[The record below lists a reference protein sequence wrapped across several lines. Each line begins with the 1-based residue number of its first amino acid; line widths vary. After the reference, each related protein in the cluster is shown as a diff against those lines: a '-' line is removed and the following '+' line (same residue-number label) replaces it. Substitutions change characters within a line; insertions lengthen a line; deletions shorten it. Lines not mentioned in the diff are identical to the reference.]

1 MARSE
6 ALIRAIK
13 CADVALLG
21 CYYLALGLVAAVA
34 IRRVFDARGREEGE
48 RGGGEKGDGALAAM
62 PLPTL
67 VGRIVGR
74 TCLIMVATYLIRVAV
89 KRIPFP
95 LDGVGGFRHARV
107 KEINGGV
114 IIAFSVIALQTH
126 FVAEIK
132 HLVDARL
139 GL

>member
-13 CADVALLG
+13 CFDITLLG
-21 CYYLALGLVAAVA
+21 CYYLLFGLVAAVA
-34 IRRVFDARGREEGE
+34 IRRVCDARKRESE
-48 RGGGEKGDGALAAM
+48 REKGNGDDALATM
-62 PLPTL
+62 PMSTL
-67 VGRIVGR
+67 LVRIVAR
-74 TCLIMVATYLIRVAV
+74 TCLIALAV
-89 KRIPFP
+89 YFTRITVKKIPFP

-114 IIAFSVIALQTH
+114 IIAFAVIALQTH

-132 HLVDARL
+132 HLINIRL

>member
-13 CADVALLG
+13 CVDVAMLG
-21 CYYLALGLVAAVA
+21 CYYLALGLVAAVV
-34 IRRVFDARGREEGE
+34 IRRVFDE
-48 RGGGEKGDGALAAM
+48 RGSEVDEGALAAM
-62 PLPTL
+62 PLPKL
-67 VGRIVGR
+67 VSRIVGR
-74 TCLIMVATYLIRVAV
+74 TCLIMVATYLIRVTV

-126 FVAEIK
+126 FTAEIK
-132 HLVDARL
+132 HLINARIEM
-139 GL
+139 